1 MEILTEKSDQ
11 AFLLQLYS
19 LSRFVIS
26 RKITSRDMFSRRC
39 TFHSG
44 HQALGGPQ
52 LNSAPPFIDP
62 EAETFITAFL
72 FIIILIP
79 APLFDKGAKL
89 LTQVTTRIGDSV
101 RSANLESTEWDRK
114 LEN

>member
-1 MEILTEKSDQ
+1 
-11 AFLLQLYS
+11 
-19 LSRFVIS
+19 
-26 RKITSRDMFSRRC
+26 MFSRRC
-39 TFHSG
+39 TFHTG
-44 HQALGGPQ
+44 HQPLGPQIPQ

>member
-1 MEILTEKSDQ
+1 
-11 AFLLQLYS
+11 
-19 LSRFVIS
+19 
-26 RKITSRDMFSRRC
+26 MFSRRC

-44 HQALGGPQ
+44 HQPLGGPQ

-72 FIIILIP
+72 LIIILIP

-89 LTQVTTRIGDSV
+89 LTQVNQRPTRIGDSV